1 MALKTSGKLL
11 SVIVPAYK
19 EEKVIV
25 QGLKAMAK
33 VLDSIRHDYEIIVV
47 VDGMLDS
54 TYDKLKK
61 AKIPKVRVL
70 AYEENQGKWYAIRLG
85 MKYAKGDYVMFIDGG
100 MEIDP
105 EGMAMLLE
113 HMDWYEADIIVGS
126 KRHPASKVEYTPL
139 RRFLS
144 YGYYY
149 LVKTLFGVKV
159 TDTQAGIKVMRSDV
173 MKRIWPRLLEKR
185 FSGDLEVL
193 VIAQRLGYKDIYEAP
208 IKLNFSLAKLSSA
221 ATLASIW
228 KMFVET
234 LAIFYR
240 TRVIRFY
247 DDPHRRF
254 QEPSKIHVVSP
265 PRK

>member
-1 MALKTSGKLL
+1 MATQNSRKLL

-25 QGLKAMAK
+25 QGLKDMIR

-54 TYDKLKK
+54 TFQKLKK
-61 AKIPKVRVL
+61 AKLPKVRVL

-105 EGMAMLLE
+105 QGMAMLLE

-126 KRHPASKVEYTPL
+126 KRHPASQVHYTPL
-139 RRFLS
+139 RKFLS
-144 YGYYY
+144 FGYYY
-149 LVKTLFGVKV
+149 LVKILFGIRVR
-159 TDTQAGIKVMRSDV
+159 DTQAGIKVMRSDV
-173 MKRIWPRLLEKR
+173 MKKIWPRLLEKR

-193 VIAQRLGYKDIYEAP
+193 VIAQRLGYTKIYEAP
-208 IKLNFSLAKLSSA
+208 IRLNFSLAALSSA

-240 TRVIRFY
+240 SRLVRFY
-247 DDPHRRF
+247 DTPHRRF
-254 QEPSKIHVVSP
+254 QEPGKLYKIKP
-265 PRK
+265 